1 MWRPIKLISLSLKL
15 MSSIICQN
23 ETVDQTD
30 QLKRGWPLSRILSKC
45 QTDQFEAQTDV
56 TSSQTDQFEKELD
69 KILRFAELISVA
81 LTNQFGADKSVW
93 HRGYRAHQFDAH
105 TDPHNFANHQT
116 DQLVE

>member
-1 MWRPIKLISLSLKL
+1 

-30 QLKRGWPLSRILSKC
+30 QLKRGWQLSRILSKY
-45 QTDQFEAQTDV
+45 QTDQCEAQTDV

-81 LTNQFGADKSVW
+81 RTNQFGEETSVW
-93 HRGYRAHQFDAH
+93 LRGNRKHQFDA
-105 TDPHNFANHQT
+105 TLIPVIWLTTRLISWANSIP
-116 DQLVE
+116 

>member
-1 MWRPIKLISLSLKL
+1 
-15 MSSIICQN
+15 MS
-23 ETVDQTD
+23 
-30 QLKRGWPLSRILSKC
+30 KY

-56 TSSQTDQFEKELD
+56 SSSQTDQFEKELD

-105 TDPHNFANHQT
+105 TDPHNFANYQT